1 MTVYEIEQKY
11 RLKDLA
17 AVRRG
22 LRALGA
28 KKIASGRETNE
39 FFDRNGELRKRKIAM
54 RLRRYD
60 GQSTLTLK
68 GPKLRSRFTKRV
80 ELEMPVEHSPLRSI
94 LLLSG
99 FRPVMKYTKN
109 RELYG
114 LGKARV
120 TIDRLRGF
128 GCFLEIEGTVSV
140 IARIASA
147 LGLGD
152 GDREPRSY
160 LQMMFG
166 WKH

>member
-1 MTVYEIEQKY
+1 
-11 RLKDLA
+11 
-17 AVRRG
+17 
-22 LRALGA
+22 
-28 KKIASGRETNE
+28 
-39 FFDRNGELRKRKIAM
+39 M

-140 IARIASA
+140 IARIASG